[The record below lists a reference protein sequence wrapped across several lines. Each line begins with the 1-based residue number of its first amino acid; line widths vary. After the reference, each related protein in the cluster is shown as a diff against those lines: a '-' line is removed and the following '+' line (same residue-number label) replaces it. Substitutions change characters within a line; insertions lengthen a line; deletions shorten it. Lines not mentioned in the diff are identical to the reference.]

1 MAVSVKRVFLY
12 SSLRLISYKKVDL
25 ETLLITCKNPRFFLP
40 GDNGKVLDQPILY
53 LCVKFPPSFSTFT
66 LSINQKQR
74 KKPHAMNYTNQSA
87 D

>member
-25 ETLLITCKNPRFFLP
+25 ETLLITCKNPRLFLP
-40 GDNGKVLDQPILY
+40 GDNGNGLDQSILY
-53 LCVKFPPSFSTFT
+53 LCVKFLSSFSIFT

-74 KKPHAMNYTNQSA
+74 KKPHAMNCTNQSA